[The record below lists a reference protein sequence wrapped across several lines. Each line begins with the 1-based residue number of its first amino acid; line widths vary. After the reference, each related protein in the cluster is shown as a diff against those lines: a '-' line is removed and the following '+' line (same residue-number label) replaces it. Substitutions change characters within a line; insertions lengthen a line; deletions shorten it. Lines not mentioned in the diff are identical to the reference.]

1 MTRSLCSLA
10 LLASALAAAS
20 ASVAFAASGASTA
33 ELPRRTAI
41 DDYVQA
47 PDDSYSWEIVSTK
60 KQPDEGI
67 TTVVVNMVSQTWLTA
82 DDVDRT
88 EWRHWLTLIIPS
100 QIVADVPLLYI
111 GGGSNGG
118 DAPTDSNARMAALAK
133 ATGTVVAELGMVPN
147 QPLVFHDDGKP
158 RYEDDLIGYA
168 WQQFLQT
175 GEARWLPRNAMVK
188 SAARAM
194 DTVTAVMASDVGG
207 KRRMDRFVVAGGS
220 KRGWT
225 TWLVGAMDERV
236 VGIAPIVIDV
246 LNVLPSMRHHFAAYG
261 FWAPSI
267 GDYVAH
273 GIMRRFDDPRLAE
286 LYRLVDPYFYRHR
299 LAMPKLLLNATG
311 DQFFL
316 PDSSAFYWDDLRG
329 ESYLRYVPN
338 GDHGLGGTDAMET
351 VIAFHSLLASGA
363 ALPRFSWRRAKD
375 GALRVLATDE
385 PEEVR
390 LWQATNPQARDFRIE
405 TLGPAFASTVVEA
418 KAEGLYEARV
428 AAPTAGWTAWF
439 LELAYDVG
447 AATPLKLTTDVA
459 VTPDTLPF
467 ADKPPDLPAS
477 ATLICRAA
485 DVPLAELA
493 QVARTMEPTARQGEV
508 ATQIVADAL
517 YVNWTPAVDIRA
529 SAVAVADLLR
539 ESGCQ
544 DLLAQ
549 LESGPGATLPPAVSA
564 R

>member
-1 MTRSLCSLA
+1 MTSALRLFA
-10 LLASALAAAS
+10 FRLLAALAALAAS
-20 ASVAFAASGASTA
+20 AASSASAA

-47 PDDSYSWEIVSTK
+47 PDDSYSWQVVSTK
-60 KQPDEGI
+60 EHAEEEI
-67 TTVVVNMVSQTWLTA
+67 TTVVVNMVSQTWLSSS
-82 DDVDRT
+82 DVDRT
-88 EWRHWLTLIIPS
+88 EWQHWLTLTIPAR
-100 QIVADVPLLYI
+100 IVADVPLLYI
-111 GGGSNGG
+111 GGGRNGG
-118 DAPTDSNARMAALAK
+118 EAPSESNARMAAIAK

-147 QPLVFHDDGKP
+147 QPLVFHGDGKP

-175 GEARWLPRNAMVK
+175 GEVRWLPRNAMVK
-188 SAARAM
+188 SAVRAM
-194 DTVTAVMASDVGG
+194 DAVTAVMASEVGG

-236 VGIAPIVIDV
+236 VGIVPIVIDV

-273 GIMRRFDDPRLAE
+273 GIMQRFDDPRLAE

-299 LAMPKLLLNATG
+299 LAMPKLVLNATG

-329 ESYLRYVPN
+329 ERYLRYVPN
-338 GDHGLGGTDAMET
+338 GDHGMGGTDAMET
-351 VIAFHSLLASGA
+351 VIAFHSLVASGGMP
-363 ALPRFSWRRAKD
+363 PRFSWRRSRD
-375 GALRVLATDE
+375 GTLRVLAKE
-385 PEEVR
+385 QPKEVR
-390 LWQATNPQARDFRIE
+390 LWQATNPHARDFRIE
-405 TLGPAFASTVVEA
+405 TIGPTFSSELIEA
-418 KAEGLYEARV
+418 RADGLYEARV
-428 AAPTAGWTAWF
+428 SAPTSGWTAWF

-459 VTPDTLPF
+459 VTPNALPF

-477 ATLICRAA
+477 ATLVCRAA

-493 QVARTMEPTARQGEV
+493 RTAQAVAAIEREGEV
-508 ATQIVADAL
+508 ATQIVADVL
-517 YVNWTPAVDIRA
+517 YVNWVPAADIRTSA
-529 SAVAVADLLR
+529 MAVANLLR
-539 ESGCQ
+539 EGGCQ

-549 LESGPGATLPPAVSA
+549 LESGRGATLPPMVQA